1 MGGEINR
8 HFAGARHAFRLI
20 DPLTLDQLA
29 AGSIPE
35 HFIPLT
41 AGELESIFLAVIP
54 VYSQTTIFHLAFWSR
69 G

>member
-1 MGGEINR
+1 MPGEINR

-20 DPLTLDQLA
+20 DPLTLDQRA

-41 AGELESIFLAVIP
+41 AGEQQSIFLSV
-54 VYSQTTIFHLAFWSR
+54 VSVFCQQTTFHLAFWSR